1 MGENAWRCDSMK
13 DMETPDNYY
22 AILGVPVDADND
34 TLKRAYRQLARRYH
48 PDLAGLESAVQMKR
62 INRAYD
68 VLSDPEKRLNY
79 DMIIGGVIDLRK
91 GGMIRPRPVQRKFD
105 RSEDI
110 EFSGLSIFGTK
121 GPFRTGPV
129 LHTKLGVISSVN
141 SVQAERGVYIAAGS
155 LDGKVVVW
163 HAESNQ
169 SPISFAANPALT
181 TESLRELRFSST
193 GGLLAGWGRLG
204 LHVWDLK
211 NNGRPLAPIHLA
223 NPFASLRA
231 SSAGAYELDK
241 SALYAA
247 PSGEMQGEGSSP
259 HSTPPPPLHVVW
271 SYSLTQRAVSA
282 HYSLDVVLKEAA
294 SEAHEIWMALP
305 LLREDPRAP
314 RALGVRGTNVVKHV
328 IGTPVDSLSEP
339 LVCAEEEIE
348 KRQFW
353 AIRLRALAQ
362 DARTLLTLSCAHVP
376 GEQNEMV
383 IMRRWD
389 LYAPARKRFGGK
401 TQPQISTSLL
411 AGLCADCAP
420 PYAVTPDTRTLAF
433 VYAGKKI
440 RLYDTV
446 NGTYSELNSG
456 SMGASSR
463 LAISYNAQW
472 AAVAREDS
480 EVNEGVIDLWSAG
493 QGQIVQKLYHPWQI
507 SALHFAGKQLIVAL
521 TDGTIQVWK

>member
-1 MGENAWRCDSMK
+1 
-13 DMETPDNYY
+13 METVDNYY
-22 AILGVPVDADND
+22 AILGVPIDADND

-48 PDLAGLESAVQMKR
+48 PDLAGPEGAVQMKR

-91 GGMIRPRPVQRKFD
+91 GGMTRPRPVQRKFD
-105 RSEDI
+105 LSEDI

-121 GPFRTGPV
+121 GPLRPGPV
-129 LHTKLGVISSVN
+129 LHTGPGVISTLN
-141 SVQAERGVYIAAGS
+141 SVKTERGVCIAAGS
-155 LDGKVVVW
+155 LDGNVLVW

-169 SPISFAANPALT
+169 SPISLAADPALT
-181 TESLRELRFSST
+181 TEALRELRFSPT
-193 GGLLAGWGRLG
+193 GGLLAGWGRSG

-211 NNGRPLAPIHLA
+211 NNERPLAPIHSPNA
-223 NPFASLRA
+223 DV
-231 SSAGAYELDK
+231 LDK
-241 SALYAA
+241 SALYTG
-247 PSGEMQGEGSSP
+247 PSGEMQGETSSS

-271 SYSLTQRAVSA
+271 SYSLSQRAVSA
-282 HYSLDVVLKEAA
+282 HYSLDVVSKEAA
-294 SEAHEIWMALP
+294 NEADEIWMALP
-305 LLREDPRAP
+305 LLREDRRAP
-314 RALGVRGTNVVKHV
+314 RALGVRGTDVVNHV

-353 AIRLRALAQ
+353 AIRLRALAR

-376 GEQNEMV
+376 GEPHEMV

-433 VYAGKKI
+433 VYSGKKI
-440 RLYDTV
+440 RLYDTIS
-446 NGTYSELNSG
+446 GTYSELNSG

-463 LAISYNAQW
+463 LAISPNAQW

-480 EVNEGVIDLWSAG
+480 EANEGVIDLWSAG
-493 QGQIVQKLYHPWQI
+493 EGQIVQKLYHPWQI